1 MTRKSE
7 LVEHFEEFLSSL
19 AASAEEAAPLLS
31 ERELQIATAVL
42 LVQALRAD
50 LRIKEGE
57 TEVVVAGLEEV
68 LGLEAGEA
76 LALVKVAAQHARSS
90 EAMRGAL
97 AALDRN
103 LTRVQRVQLVEWLW
117 RIAFADAELVSQEEY
132 LIRKVSDLLSLSTAD
147 LIEAKVRAKEAFWRA

>member
-1 MTRKSE
+1 MNGKSE
-7 LVEHFEEFLSSL
+7 LVEHFEEFLNSL
-19 AASAEEAAPLLS
+19 AASADEAAPLLS

-68 LGLEAGEA
+68 LGLEPGEA

-132 LIRKVSDLLSLSTAD
+132 LIRKISDLLSLSTAD
-147 LIEAKVRAKEAFWRA
+147 LIEAKIRAKEAF

>member
-1 MTRKSE
+1 MKPKSE
-7 LVEHFEEFLSSL
+7 LVEHFEEFLRAL
-19 AASAEEAAPLLS
+19 AESERDAAPLLS
-31 ERELQIATAVL
+31 ERELQVATAVL

-57 TEVVVAGLEEV
+57 TEVVVTGIEEV
-68 LGLEAGEA
+68 LGLEPGEA

-90 EAMRGAL
+90 EAMSAAL
-97 AALDRN
+97 AALDRT
-103 LTRVQRVQLVEWLW
+103 LTRLQRVRLVEWLW

-147 LIEAKVRAKEAFWRA
+147 LIEAKVRAKEAF

>member
-1 MTRKSE
+1 VSRKSE
-7 LVEHFEEFLSSL
+7 LVEHFEEFLNAL
-19 AASAEEAAPLLS
+19 AESAGEAAPLLS
-31 ERELQIATAVL
+31 ERELQVATAVL

-68 LGLEAGEA
+68 LGLEPGEA

-90 EAMRGAL
+90 EAMSAAL
-97 AALDRN
+97 TALDRS
-103 LTRVQRVQLVEWLW
+103 LTRLQRVQLVEWLW
-117 RIAFADAELVSQEEY
+117 KIAFADAELVSQEEY

-147 LIEAKVRAKEAFWRA
+147 LIEAKVRAKEAF

>member
-1 MTRKSE
+1 VSPKSE
-7 LVEHFEEFLSSL
+7 LVEHFEEFLTAL
-19 AASAEEAAPLLS
+19 AESESETAPLLS
-31 ERELQIATAVL
+31 ERELQVATAVL

-57 TEVVVAGLEEV
+57 TEVVVTGIEEV
-68 LGLEAGEA
+68 LGLEPGEA

-90 EAMRGAL
+90 EAMSAAL
-97 AALDRN
+97 AALDRT
-103 LTRVQRVQLVEWLW
+103 LTRLQRVRLVEWLW

-147 LIEAKVRAKEAFWRA
+147 LIEAKVRAKEAF